1 MASKNSS
8 CILVAIRM
16 KGVEGPK
23 RVFESG
29 SLWGVQCQ
37 LRWVGLVDC
46 RWVTQHVI
54 HAQVPRHY
62 HKRCLQG
69 ALILPVT
76 LARLALEWPRDVAV
90 PLPSSQVLLFR

>member
-16 KGVEGPK
+16 KGVEGPT

-46 RWVTQHVI
+46 R
-54 HAQVPRHY
+54 
-62 HKRCLQG
+62 
-69 ALILPVT
+69 
-76 LARLALEWPRDVAV
+76 
-90 PLPSSQVLLFR
+90 